1 MTMPAIQRIGVIG
14 SGAWGT
20 ALAQTFAV
28 RGMDVTLWSL
38 EQNVTDEINAQHTNQ
53 VFLPD
58 VVLHDGIVG
67 TSDLKNAFQQDLVVL
82 VVPTQYVA
90 QTLDKVAAFVSD
102 KTPILIASKGIEI
115 STGRLVSHIV
125 SGMLP
130 ENPVGVLTGPSFA
143 IEVARNLPAALTLA
157 MNEQHRDLAFYLC
170 DQLSTPHFRLY
181 AGEDMIGAQLGG
193 AVKNVIAIACG
204 IAHGKQVGDNA
215 HAALLTRGLAEMVRL
230 GQEMGADANTFLG
243 LSGVGDLT
251 LTCHAMQSRN
261 FSLGVA
267 IGQGR
272 RASDILAERQSV
284 AEGYYTAEAI
294 VKLAMKLNIDMPIC
308 TAVYETLHKEKAID
322 YVIKGL
328 LERPTRS
335 EKIRA

>member
-1 MTMPAIQRIGVIG
+1 MTMPVIERVGVIG

-20 ALAQTFAV
+20 ALAQTLAH
-28 RGMDVTLWSL
+28 RGLNVTLWSL
-38 EQNVTDEINAQHTNQ
+38 EQAVTDEINTRKTNH

-58 VVLHDGIVG
+58 VALHENITG
-67 TSDLKNAFQQDLVVL
+67 TSDLKKACQQDLIVW
-82 VVPTQYVA
+82 VVPTQYVDV
-90 QTLDKVAAFVSD
+90 TLQKVADSISE
-102 KTPILIASKGIEI
+102 KTPVLIASKGIEI
-115 STGRLVSHIV
+115 STGRLVSQIV
-125 SGMLP
+125 SGLLP
-130 ENPVGVLTGPSFA
+130 NNPVGILTGPSFA

-157 MNEQHRDLAFYLC
+157 MNSEYRDLAFYLC
-170 DQLSTPHFRLY
+170 DTLSTPHFRLY
-181 AGEDMIGAQLGG
+181 ASEDIIGTQIGG

-230 GQEMGADANTFLG
+230 GQEMGAEPQTFLG

-294 VKLAMKLNIDMPIC
+294 VKLAHKLNIDMPIC
-308 TAVYETLHKEKAID
+308 FAVYETLHKEKALD

-335 EKIRA
+335 ETI

>member
-1 MTMPAIQRIGVIG
+1 MTMPVVQRIGVIG

-20 ALAQTFAV
+20 ALAQTFALS
-28 RGMDVTLWSL
+28 GLDVTLWAHDPAVS
-38 EQNVTDEINAQHTNQ
+38 EQINQDKINQ

-58 VVLHDGIVG
+58 VILHDNITA
-67 TSDLKNAFQQDLVVL
+67 TSDLKKACHQDLIVL

-90 QTLDKVAAFVSD
+90 DTLKDVAHSISE

-115 STGRLVSHIV
+115 STGRLVSQIV
-125 SGMLP
+125 SGILP
-130 ENPVGVLTGPSFA
+130 NNPVGVLTGPSFA

-157 MNEQHRDLAFYLC
+157 MNAEHRDLAFYLC
-170 DQLSTPHFRLY
+170 DTLSTPHFRLY
-181 AGEDMIGAQLGG
+181 AGEDIIGAQIGG

-230 GQEMGADANTFLG
+230 GQELGAEPHTFLG

-272 RASDILAERQSV
+272 RASDILAERHSV

-294 VKLAMKLNIDMPIC
+294 VKLATKLQIDMPIC
-308 TAVYETLHKEKAID
+308 SAVYETLHKEKAID

-335 EKIRA
+335 ETVKL